1 MTAHRIRF
9 ALAIF
14 CSFAVVSSVFGSQIE
29 ENESRYLRRDRAEI
43 LKKRYEMVG
52 ETRFLS
58 EVRRLFIS
66 IIED

>member
-43 LKKRYEMVG
+43 LKRDEMVG

>member
-1 MTAHRIRF
+1 MTVHRIRF

-43 LKKRYEMVG
+43 LKRDEMVG

>member
-43 LKKRYEMVG
+43 LKRDEMVD